1 MSSTVTAPVED
12 RPKPRRGLPIGDRLL
27 GWLIGLL
34 GASIITTIATVPLAP
49 REQSLFAVCAAIV
62 FLVVNRFP
70 GKAVTLFLVA
80 LSLSIS
86 LRYIYW
92 RLTET
97 LDFPGPIELVLGSGL
112 VLAEIYAIVTLVLGY
127 IQTVWPL
134 DRKPMPLPADPDTWP
149 TVDVYIPTYNEPM
162 SVVRATVL
170 AAMAMDWPRDK
181 MKIWLLDDGR
191 REEFRQFAD
200 ACGVGYITRSNN
212 THAKAGNLNNALT
225 QTEGEFIAVFDC
237 DHIPTRAFL
246 QLSMGWMVAQ
256 PKLALVQ
263 TPHHFYSPDPFQR
276 NLAAG
281 TRVPSEGNMFYGL
294 IQDGN
299 DYWNACFFCGSC
311 AVLRRTALESIG
323 GFAVET
329 VTEDAHTMLKMHR
342 RGWESAYLKFPLAA
356 GLATERLALHIGQR
370 VRWARG
376 MIQIFR
382 IDNPLLGP
390 GLTWGQRVCY
400 LQAMGHFFFAL
411 PRVVFLTAPLAY
423 LLAGQ
428 NIIAASPLAITAYAL
443 PHIFHSVATNSRLQ
457 RNWRHSFWSEIY
469 ETVLALFLVRVTIS
483 TLISPRR
490 GKFNVTAKG
499 GLLENGFFDL
509 GAVYPNLILALL
521 VFAGVIRGV
530 ISLALFKNEPLV
542 YQALLLNTIWAG
554 LSLVVVLA
562 ALAVGRETR
571 QLRSRARI
579 AAAVPVA
586 LHLPDGRVVPAM
598 TRDLSQGGSSL
609 SAQRPEGLPDN
620 SDIDIEFELGDA
632 PLLVPARVLRWE
644 AQFMQVRWQP
654 TTLEEEARVVQAVFG
669 RADAWTDWAAFPVD
683 RPLASL
689 WRVLVSIRGLFR
701 PRDEQAARPAPQG
714 SGGTPIG
721 GGPDGAQLGRTRTA
735 VAAGTASVLA
745 LLLLIAPQPAHSQTR
760 AVPSVQPTRSA
771 PSQPGLPIAPPSATA
786 PGTLVVRPIA
796 QPVSPFGTN
805 STLPPTAATG
815 LPPTGAAPAG
825 TNAAGT
831 LPAQPVPLPPTTAQD
846 ATAAPQS
853 AAPAIPGLL
862 DVANRPGARRVVY
875 NLRQLGA
882 QGPLSLRGTSEL
894 QGVEFGIR
902 SDEVVTSAQLTLT
915 GAISQALL
923 PQFSNVTVTLNEQY
937 VGTINVNKDQATF
950 TIDFPVSPV
959 FFQDL
964 NRLNFR
970 FTGRTTPECND
981 PLSGLIWATIYDTS
995 TLTMTLER
1003 LPPQRDLSRLPLP
1016 FFDQREKT
1024 LFSIPFVLPA
1034 TPSNESLKAA
1044 GIVAAWFG
1052 NLAAFR
1058 GENYPVVPDAPTE
1071 GNAVMVVVGND
1082 ANRPAYLPP
1091 INGPTVGVIA
1101 NPNDPLSS
1109 ILLIAGRTGD
1119 EVVTAAT
1126 ALTLGSRA
1134 LGSDIAVVQAPV
1146 VPQRSPYDAPNWIST
1161 THPVK
1166 LGDLVDAADLQSYG
1180 YTGLLHAP
1188 FRTAPDFYT
1197 WRNRPFDLN
1206 LRYRA
1211 PPGPIID
1218 VAPSRLDVGINGIY
1232 LNSFSLAQGDS
1243 QRGWFSRLLDF
1254 GTSRPTAHVEV
1265 PAYDVFG
1272 YNDLQFF
1279 FDARPIHRGDCVAIP
1294 DDLRMGIDPDSTIDL
1309 SRGYRFT
1316 EMPNLQ
1322 YFVNSGFPFT
1332 RMADF
1337 SETALVLPDRPS
1349 AVELTAYLNLMGRIG
1364 SLTGYPPVRMTVV
1377 RPDGVGAMA
1386 DKDLL
1391 VLGTLSR
1398 LQGVDNLLGKS
1409 AITLQ
1414 ANRVSLRLPDML
1426 DSIRRVFIDRGA
1438 AERARAATMLQS
1450 GIAQGT
1456 TVMVGAQ
1463 SPLAGGRSV
1472 VALLAGSPQALEAS
1486 VAAMKD
1492 PDQSPLVQGDLALIS
1507 PGQVTSYRV
1516 TTPYTVGSLPFWLYP
1531 SWLLQDSPYAIIVLT
1546 LIGCLLLGLAFYW
1559 AMRRRA
1565 SGRLSQ
1571 TPMTKRPTDRPLGR

>member
-1 MSSTVTAPVED
+1 MSSTFSAPTEA
-12 RPKPRRGLPIGDRLL
+12 PPEAKLSLGDRLL
-27 GWLIGLL
+27 GWVIALFGLIIV
-34 GASIITTIATVPLAP
+34 AAVATVPMAP
-49 REQSLFAVCAAIV
+49 REQSIFAVGAAIV
-62 FLVVNRFP
+62 FLIVNRFP
-70 GKAVTLFLVA
+70 GKGVTLFLVT
-80 LSLSIS
+80 LSLSVS

-97 LDFPGPIELVLGSGL
+97 LDFPGPVEIVLGTGL
-112 VLAEIYAIVTLVLGY
+112 VFAEIYAIITLVLGY

-134 DRKPMPLPADPDTWP
+134 DRKPMPLPDNPATWP
-149 TVDVYIPTYNEPM
+149 TVDVFIPTYNEPM

-212 THAKAGNLNNALT
+212 LHAKAGNLNNALA
-225 QTEGEFIAVFDC
+225 QTDGEFVAVFDC

-246 QLSMGWMVAQ
+246 QLSMGWLVAQ

-311 AVLRRTALESIG
+311 AVLRRTALDSIG

-342 RGWESAYLKFPLAA
+342 LGWESAYLKIPLAA

-382 IDNPLLGP
+382 IDNPLFGR
-390 GLTWGQRVCY
+390 GLSLGQRVCY

-428 NIIAASPLAITAYAL
+428 NIITASPLAITAYAL

-469 ETVLALFLVRVTIS
+469 ETVLALFLVRVTLS
-483 TLISPRR
+483 TLIAPRR

-509 GAVYPNLILALL
+509 SAVYPNLILALL

-530 ISLALFKNEPLV
+530 ISLAFFKNETLV

-579 AAAVPVA
+579 SAAVPVA

-609 SAQRPEGLPDN
+609 SADRPEGLPDN

-654 TTLEEEARVVQAVFG
+654 TTIEEEARVVQAVFG

-701 PRDEQAARPAPQG
+701 PRDEQSVRMAAQG
-714 SGGTPIG
+714 PSNTPIG
-721 GGPDGAQLGRTRTA
+721 GAPGGRVGRSA
-735 VAAGTASVLA
+735 VASGTASAVA
-745 LLLLIAPQPAHSQTR
+745 LLMLLAAHPAASQPTAPAR
-760 AVPSVQPTRSA
+760 AVPSVQTTRSA
-771 PSQPGLPIAPPSATA
+771 PPQPGLPSAPASLTPPAVLA
-786 PGTLVVRPIA
+786 PGTTVVRPLA

-805 STLPPTAATG
+805 STLPAA
-815 LPPTGAAPAG
+815 AAPLPRA
-825 TNAAGT
+825 NAVSPSA
-831 LPAQPVPLPPTTAQD
+831 LPTQPVPLPSTS
-846 ATAAPQS
+846 APVT
-853 AAPAIPGLL
+853 APAIPPYTPMAGTSGLL

-875 NLRQLGA
+875 NMRQLGA

-894 QGVEFGIR
+894 QGVEFGVR
-902 SDEVVTSAQLTLT
+902 SDEVVTSAQLSLT

-923 PQFSNVTVTLNEQY
+923 PAFSNVTVTLNEQY

-1024 LFSIPFVLPA
+1024 LFSIPFVLPTA
-1034 TPSNESLKAA
+1034 PSNEGLKAA

-1058 GENYPVVPDAPTE
+1058 GENYPVVAEPPAE
-1071 GNAVMVVVGND
+1071 GNAVMVVVAAD
-1082 ANRPAYLPP
+1082 ANRPSYLPA

-1109 ILLIAGRTGD
+1109 ILLIAGRSGD

-1126 ALTLGSRA
+1126 SLVLGSRG
-1134 LGSDIAVVQAPV
+1134 LGSDVAVVQSASIPARV
-1146 VPQRSPYDAPNWIST
+1146 AYDAPNWIST
-1161 THPVK
+1161 HRPVK
-1166 LGDLVDAADLQSYG
+1166 LGELVDAGDLQSYG

-1197 WRNRPFDLN
+1197 WRERPFALDV
-1206 LRYRA
+1206 RYRA
-1211 PPGPIID
+1211 PTGPILD
-1218 VAPSRLDVGINGIY
+1218 LAPSRLDVGINGIY
-1232 LNSFSLAQGDS
+1232 LNTFSLAGGDRTTS
-1243 QRGWFSRLLDF
+1243 WLQRLLNASATPDA
-1254 GTSRPTAHVEV
+1254 RAHVDV
-1265 PAYDVFG
+1265 PTYDVFG

-1279 FDARPIHRGDCVAIP
+1279 FDARPLHRGDCVAIP
-1294 DDLRMGIDPDSTIDL
+1294 DDLRMGVDPDSTIDL
-1309 SRGYRFT
+1309 SRGYRFA

-1322 YFVNSGFPFT
+1322 FFVNSGFPFT

-1337 SETALVLPDRPS
+1337 SETAVVLPDRPS
-1349 AVELTAYLNLMGRIG
+1349 AVEITAYLNLMGRIG
-1364 SLTGYPPVRMTVV
+1364 SLTGYPPVRMAVT
-1377 RPDGVGAMA
+1377 RPDGVGAFA
-1386 DKDLL
+1386 DRDIL
-1391 VLGTLSR
+1391 VMGTLQR
-1398 LQGVDNLLGKS
+1398 LPGIDNLLAASPVTAQG
-1409 AITLQ
+1409 
-1414 ANRVSLRLPDML
+1414 NRMALRLPDTL
-1426 DSIRRVFIDRGA
+1426 ESLRRVFIDRNA
-1438 AERARAATMLQS
+1438 AERTRAASTLQS
-1450 GIAQGT
+1450 GIADGT
-1456 TVMVGAQ
+1456 TVMVGGE
-1463 SPLAGGRSV
+1463 SPMARGRSM
-1472 VALLAGSPQALEAS
+1472 VALLAGSPQALEAA
-1486 VAAMKD
+1486 VTAMKD
-1492 PDQSPLVQGDLALIS
+1492 PDQAPLVQGDLSLLS
-1507 PGQVTSYRV
+1507 QGQVTSYRV
-1516 TTPYTVGSLPFWLYP
+1516 KAPYTVGTLPLWIYPGWLMR
-1531 SWLLQDSPYAIIVLT
+1531 DSPYAVIGLT
-1546 LIGCLLLGLAFYW
+1546 LIGCVLLAMAFFW
-1559 AMRRRA
+1559 AMQRRA
-1565 SGRLSQ
+1565 IGRLSQ
-1571 TPMTKRPTDRPLGR
+1571 TSTPQRPMGR